1 MRAADTRPDGALAAA
16 DSRLAA
22 ALKALRD
29 GRMIV
34 VTDDEDRENE
44 GDLIALAT
52 DITTETVAFMAR
64 FGRGL
69 ICQPITEERA
79 KALELPLMVA
89 ANEESH
95 RTAFT
100 VSVDAAVG
108 ITTGISAADRARTIR
123 TVMDAD
129 AGPKDL
135 VRPGHVFP
143 LIAREGGV
151 HERPGHTEA
160 AVDLARLAGS
170 APGAVICEILGD
182 NGLALTGEALAAFCR
197 HHNLVSL
204 TIQELI
210 RSTAC
215 HSF

>member
-1 MRAADTRPDGALAAA
+1 MSVTAENHI
-16 DSRLAA
+16 AA
-22 ALKALRD
+22 ALDALRA

-44 GDLIALAT
+44 GDLVALAA

-64 FGRGL
+64 LGRGL
-69 ICQPITEERA
+69 ICHPITRERA
-79 KALELPLMVA
+79 HRLDLPLMVA
-89 ANEESH
+89 ANQESR

-100 VSVDAAVG
+100 VSVDAAEG

-123 TVMDAD
+123 TVMAPE
-129 AGPKDL
+129 ARPGDL

-151 HERPGHTEA
+151 LERPGHTEA
-160 AVDLARLAGS
+160 AVDLARLAGA

-182 NGLALTGEALAAFCR
+182 DGLALTGPALDRFCR
-197 HHNLVSL
+197 HHNLVSI
-204 TIQELI
+204 TIKDLV
-210 RSTAC
+210 RSAQC
-215 HSF
+215 LEC

>member
-1 MRAADTRPDGALAAA
+1 MSASREAGGRDPRL
-16 DSRLAA
+16 DSRLHA
-22 ALKALRD
+22 ALEALRG

-44 GDLIALAT
+44 GDLVALAA

-69 ICQPITEERA
+69 ICQPITRERA
-79 KALELPLMVA
+79 DELDLPLMVA

-100 VSVDAAVG
+100 VSVDAAEG

-123 TVMDAD
+123 TVMAPE
-129 AGPKDL
+129 ARPGDL

-151 HERPGHTEA
+151 IERPGHTEA
-160 AVDLARLAGS
+160 AVDLARLSGS

-182 NGLALTGEALAAFCR
+182 DGLALTGSALDQFCR
-197 HHNLVSL
+197 RHDLISL
-204 TIQELI
+204 TIKDLV
-210 RSTAC
+210 RSAQC
-215 HSF
+215 IEC